1 MTHIASLNPPIEFID
16 SLLNFASQTLVALL
30 PLP

>member
-1 MTHIASLNPPIEFID
+1 MTHIASLNPPIEFIN
-16 SLLNFASQTLVALL
+16 SSLNFASHTLAALL